1 MNLLALYAPDF
12 CFVIGK
18 VRQLFIS
25 WRVGEAL
32 VKSKIRENIAHT
44 IVNIVEGK
52 KSYSENYSNRET
64 SIASSSGNQVG

>member
-12 CFVIGK
+12 CFVISK

-52 KSYSENYSNRET
+52 KKL
-64 SIASSSGNQVG
+64 